1 MWVDTGVTDGR
12 INAPAPHTTRCGAR
26 CRPSSGVS
34 DFRFRVLFNF
44 HANICACG
52 MRNSQFWYNIWFL
65 CAPGC
70 RPNILAHPHIQYF
83 VCIFITHIG
92 PFAFV
97 RFRSRHWKLN
107 KFPLPLQKIFLFR
120 LCCSVCHFRFGY
132 TQRTTT
138 AKVLAPMPRIIA
150 FPHSPVVI
158 QVNNSIRFD
167 GYLFRKAFVC
177 APRVKQ
183 HRIKKAEWINPKID
197 DNIIICRRTSIQL
210 HVPQTCL
217 HTNRMKQRRKAD
229 FNAAHKQKCQKS
241 PEWKVCLIRLFKH

>member
-107 KFPLPLQKIFLFR
+107 KFPLPLQKNIFISFLLFGVP
-120 LCCSVCHFRFGY
+120 LPIWVY
-132 TQRTTT
+132 T
-138 AKVLAPMPRIIA
+138 A
-150 FPHSPVVI
+150 H
-158 QVNNSIRFD
+158 NNSQ
-167 GYLFRKAFVC
+167 GVGSN
-177 APRVKQ
+177 AP
-183 HRIKKAEWINPKID
+183 NNSFPTFS
-197 DNIIICRRTSIQL
+197 RRHSG
-210 HVPQTCL
+210 
-217 HTNRMKQRRKAD
+217 K
-229 FNAAHKQKCQKS
+229 
-241 PEWKVCLIRLFKH
+241 